1 TLKLALMGRSPGQ
14 MKSMRHLNSMPAA
27 RVLLKKA

>member
-1 TLKLALMGRSPGQ
+1 RSLGQ

>member
-1 TLKLALMGRSPGQ
+1 RSPGQ

>member
-1 TLKLALMGRSPGQ
+1 KRGRSLGQ

>member
-1 TLKLALMGRSPGQ
+1 SPGQ

>member
-1 TLKLALMGRSPGQ
+1 RGRSLVQ

>member
-1 TLKLALMGRSPGQ
+1 PGQ

>member
-1 TLKLALMGRSPGQ
+1 LGQ

>member
-1 TLKLALMGRSPGQ
+1 Q

>member
-1 TLKLALMGRSPGQ
+1 GRSPGQ

>member
-1 TLKLALMGRSPGQ
+1 SLGQ

>member
-1 TLKLALMGRSPGQ
+1 